1 MWYIDM
7 LKQARE
13 EGIVV
18 HLSTLWDTYFEGGR
32 DHRMEK
38 CSATYIPYMDGD
50 YWPGGWGGGPGGGG
64 GDPECRCFCLP
75 LPQLHL
81 WHPCRRGRGLPM
93 WFRCEMVGRGRRAS
107 LGSGCVVR

>member
-1 MWYIDM
+1 MYCHPSKQKTPRSDRLRMWYIEM
-7 LKQARE
+7 LKMARE

-50 YWPGGWGGGPGGGG
+50 YWPGKGRAA
-64 GDPECRCFCLP
+64 RCG
-75 LPQLHL
+75 L
-81 WHPCRRGRGLPM
+81 WQGLT
-93 WFRCEMVGRGRRAS
+93 RT
-107 LGSGCVVR
+107 VVWAVC